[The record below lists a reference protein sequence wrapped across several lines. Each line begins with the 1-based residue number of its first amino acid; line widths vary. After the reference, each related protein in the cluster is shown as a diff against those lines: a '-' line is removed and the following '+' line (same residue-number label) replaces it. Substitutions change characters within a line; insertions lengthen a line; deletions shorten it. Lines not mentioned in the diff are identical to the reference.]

1 MVGHLPR
8 LSLLIDNFT
17 GTIGATLG
25 TAKIASLHLEY
36 PAPETGTLNWIHY
49 AP

>member
-1 MVGHLPR
+1 MIGHLSR

-25 TAKIASLHLEY
+25 TAKIASLYLEY
-36 PAPETGTLNWIHY
+36 PAQRQVH
-49 AP
+49 